1 MLEGLDSL
9 RFKMNRLINRKVS
22 GLANAF
28 YGMMRPA
35 PADRLF
41 SKSPKMVFI
50 WTPKTAG
57 SSVFRFLNAGLGMRK
72 LKTTNLAMSF
82 RNCGSVTFGHIH
94 DLSLLKFGIVSGDF
108 HDRAFKFSFVRNPY
122 ARVASLYNYS
132 TRRDLLD
139 GDGFD
144 KFLDR
149 VFLRPPVGMYNR
161 VGLSQTNPQ
170 TDWLIGE
177 TGDLLADRIF
187 RVEAFDEF
195 SRYFNDKY
203 GLNFDA
209 SERHNAST
217 PVITV
222 DDILGNRERT
232 EKVNAIYA
240 RDFDLLGYEKVD
252 PQ

>member
-1 MLEGLDSL
+1 MLKRYL
-9 RFKMNRLINRKVS
+9 KRKVKEGGVNS
-22 GLANAF
+22 FANLA
-28 YGMMRPA
+28 YRMMRPA
-35 PADRLF
+35 PVDRLF
-41 SKSPKMVFI
+41 STSPDMVFL
-50 WTPKTAG
+50 WVPKTAG
-57 SSVFRFLNAGLGMRK
+57 SSVFKFLNAGLGMRK
-72 LKTTNLAMSF
+72 LKTPNHAMSF
-82 RNCGSVTFGHIH
+82 RNRGSVTFDHIH
-94 DLSLLKFGIVSGDF
+94 YLSLLKFGIVSGDF

-132 TRRDLLD
+132 TRRALLD

-161 VGLSQTNPQ
+161 AGLSQTNPQ

-222 DDILGNRERT
+222 EDILGNRERT

-240 RDFDLLGYEKVD
+240 RDFDLLGYDRVD